1 MNATN
6 GVCACQLFGT
16 MASAGTKLSPLHF
29 DLYERVPVPVW
40 QRVFSG
46 YTGTVLA
53 RPFIRYEQLADLFQL
68 GSES

>member
-1 MNATN
+1 
-6 GVCACQLFGT
+6 